1 MDSDL
6 KYVFV
11 KPDNSLDDFVD
22 GFWLLQNQ
30 SNMDKEVVI
39 LPDGRIDLIIS
50 ESKTEPFH
58 ITLLGLETQFHQA
71 KIISKQR
78 NFAISFKPLAA
89 EFLFSDKIANLRDKG
104 LNLQEGF
111 WDFHKNDL
119 NDFGIFQKKAS
130 QKIQSLVPERIDDRK
145 RQLFELIYD
154 CKGEL
159 TVQELSEKVYWDS
172 RQINRYFNQRFGV
185 SLKTY
190 CNIIRFRFSFQNI
203 KEGKLFPEQK
213 FADQS
218 HFIKEVKKHSG
229 VSPKELNKNIK
240 DRFLQFS
247 LLK

>member
-1 MDSDL
+1 
-6 KYVFV
+6 
-11 KPDNSLDDFVD
+11 
-22 GFWLLQNQ
+22 
-30 SNMDKEVVI
+30 
-39 LPDGRIDLIIS
+39 
-50 ESKTEPFH
+50 
-58 ITLLGLETQFHQA
+58 
-71 KIISKQR
+71 
-78 NFAISFKPLAA
+78 
-89 EFLFSDKIANLRDKG
+89 
-104 LNLQEGF
+104 NLQEGF

-119 NDFGIFQKKAS
+119 NDFGVFQKKAS

-154 CKGEL
+154 YKGEL

-190 CNIIRFRFSFQNI
+190 CNIIRFRSSFQNI

-218 HFIKEVKKHSG
+218 HFIKEIKKHSG

-240 DRFLQFS
+240 D
-247 LLK
+247 